1 MYRGLCDDGDLF
13 SWAKKISSK
22 TSFVDDEIMEIGDY
36 LAVMEQVRCGTTCT
50 CDCNRY
56 GTGIFARVTDQVGS
70 RSLSGTLVN
79 SPELRP
85 IGKPNWPNA
94 IYETEKA
101 IEEFSGSDRVRFF
114 IGGHSTYSC
123 TGELLIELKKEAD
136 RLGLP
141 FNIHVS
147 ETKKEVEICLEKNKV
162 RPIVWLEQL
171 GILDSNFIIDHAVW
185 INEQEIELLSHFD
198 CKIAHCPVS
207 NAKLGSGIAPIG
219 NLLKSNVV
227 IGLGTD
233 SAISNNSQDLFSE
246 MKFAVLLQRAHNL
259 DGSSLSARDVIKMA
273 TINAARV
280 LGWENEIGSLEVG
293 KKADFCVLE
302 LPEPKKLSLD
312 QIESDI
318 VYSGGQHLVNQVFC
332 NGEIIYDNGHFSKF
346 NQQKFSERLTNF
358 LSRSSD

>member
-1 MYRGLCDDGDLF
+1 M
-13 SWAKKISSK
+13 
-22 TSFVDDEIMEIGDY
+22 
-36 LAVMEQVRCGTTCT
+36 
-50 CDCNRY
+50 
-56 GTGIFARVTDQVGS
+56 
-70 RSLSGTLVN
+70 
-79 SPELRP
+79 
-85 IGKPNWPNA
+85 
-94 IYETEKA
+94 
-101 IEEFSGSDRVRFF
+101 
-114 IGGHSTYSC
+114 
-123 TGELLIELKKEAD
+123 IELKKEAD